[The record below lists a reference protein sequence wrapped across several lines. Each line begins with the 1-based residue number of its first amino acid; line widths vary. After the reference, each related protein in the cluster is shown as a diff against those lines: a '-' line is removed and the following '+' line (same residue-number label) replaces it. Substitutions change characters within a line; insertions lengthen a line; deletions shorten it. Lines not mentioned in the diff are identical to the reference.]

1 MIILIEV
8 SMEPPEFEAVT
19 VWLESPRSRA
29 IPVIEPSSRIVSPL
43 GRGGFADHM
52 SAVPPMTSGEPKEH
66 SSPKVHGKTSERY
79 WMEYGAA
86 ATTLIS
92 MVVAAEP
99 TAFVPMMV

>member
-1 MIILIEV
+1 MGSSCRVIILIEV

-52 SAVPPMTSGEPKEH
+52 SAVPPMTNGETKEH
-66 SSPKVHGKTSERY
+66 SSPRVHGKTSER
-79 WMEYGAA
+79 
-86 ATTLIS
+86 
-92 MVVAAEP
+92 
-99 TAFVPMMV
+99 